1 MNRYPAEQYRAWE
14 RISHLR
20 SCPPLDLLRAR
31 GSAVEQH
38 LKGCAYCRGELENLE
53 IYVAAIDKLKF
64 GEGDQQPVQEPL
76 PGQIREVLRSAADSI
91 EVEGRFY
98 NPPLV
103 LICDVQTGIPGM
115 VRVAQI
121 HDEPALLW
129 TGDICLQKPYEN
141 NFAESWNYYPVFSD
155 NLSPPLGQVA
165 PDIVEAVI
173 TEAAKPLLDVPV
185 DSPLLSFRRQEV
197 DTGAFFSRNAVAR
210 ALEWLE
216 QSDRNHATV
225 IYFSKEKNRITK
237 QPKKQA
243 SSRWSMAKPKTWGAF
258 AAAASICI
266 VIASGVWEPGGYKG
280 SSKDILAA
288 MSMMAKQSAADV
300 VRGGQGI
307 FHQPFPW
314 EYGTVIPPLRWQHY
328 AVGQVRARSEVFSEL
343 PAALPDAW
351 QLKATAVS
359 VDSAA
364 YVDLGI
370 LAYGVDLACKR
381 AETPDKKVLQ
391 TMREQAEKL
400 KKHIKSEDNAA
411 SDMIQELLRNRPSCE
426 KLNGNL
432 NDIETAYR

>member
-1 MNRYPAEQYRAWE
+1 VG
-14 RISHLR
+14 
-20 SCPPLDLLRAR
+20 

-38 LKGCAYCRGELENLE
+38 LKGCAYCREELENLE
-53 IYVAAIDKLKF
+53 LYATAIDKLKF
-64 GEGDQQPVQEPL
+64 GQDDQQPAQEPL

-103 LICDVQTGIPGM
+103 LIFDTQTGIPDM

-141 NFAESWNYYPVFSD
+141 NFAESWNSYPAFSG

-173 TEAAKPLLDVPV
+173 TEAAKPLQDVPA

-216 QSDRNHATV
+216 QCDRNRATV
-225 IYFSKEKNRITK
+225 ISFSEEKNRIAE

-243 SSRWSMAKPKTWGAF
+243 SSRLSMAKLKTWGAF
-258 AAAASICI
+258 AAAACICI
-266 VIASGVWEPGGYKG
+266 VIASGLWESGGYKG
-280 SSKDILAA
+280 SSKDMLVV
-288 MSMMAKQSAADV
+288 MSMMAKQGPTDV
-300 VRGGQGI
+300 VRGGQGVL
-307 FHQPFPW
+307 HQPFPW
-314 EYGTVIPPLRWQHY
+314 EYATVIPPLRWQHY
-328 AVGQVRARSEVFSEL
+328 AHGQIRARSEAFSEP

-351 QLKATAVS
+351 QLKAAAVS
-359 VDSAA
+359 ADSAV

-370 LAYGVDLACKR
+370 LAYGVDMACKR
-381 AETPDKKVLQ
+381 VETPDKKVLLI
-391 TMREQAEKL
+391 MREQAEKL
-400 KKHIKSEDNAA
+400 KKHIKPEDNAA

-432 NDIETAYR
+432 NDIETVYR